1 MSKSLV
7 IVESPAKARTIGK
20 FLGPS
25 FTVKASMGHVR
36 DLPRS
41 GLHVYPEKRFDA
53 DWEPIKERAKI
64 VGELRSALA
73 KADALYLATDPDREG
88 EAIAWHLVELL
99 EPDPA
104 KLPIQRVVFHEITK
118 DAIKEAFD
126 HPAKVNEDL
135 VNAYRARRILDRLVG
150 YQLSELLWRKLTRG
164 LSAGRVQS
172 VAVKLVVDRERE
184 IRAFVPDE
192 YWKVIARFG
201 TGDEAFTA
209 EFKRLDGKAKEL
221 ANVDDTLEVLQRAK
235 DDGESLPKPVVAEA
249 AKSLIGATASEK
261 KAAGATSLA
270 EIRGG
275 PFTLSSLKQAPK
287 RVSAKPPFKTST
299 LQQAAAGRYGFTA
312 KRTMRIAQ
320 QLYEGIDLP
329 GEGAVG
335 LITYMR
341 TDSFNIALAARN
353 SARDLIRDTWGE
365 KFLPE
370 KPNSYRSGSSAQE
383 AHEAIRPT
391 EPRRLPDR
399 LRNALTDEQWKLYDL
414 IWRRFIACQ
423 MAPAEYLVT
432 TLELLRN
439 GAAFHASGRVTTFAG
454 FTQVYGVGGDK
465 DEEQRLP
472 TLQEGQTLQPA
483 GVAPTQHFT
492 TPPRRYSE
500 ASLVKALEEDG
511 IGRPSTYAS
520 ILSTIV
526 DRRYVDH
533 GEEAEMEGR
542 RTLWLEQKAA
552 GIDPAAMAA
561 QAAAAAAAGAAAA
574 KADSHGGADADDGN
588 APADSED
595 EEVAAAGPRRR
606 GSAYHATR
614 LGEATTDLLEPQFG
628 NVVNPAFTA
637 QLEADLDGVAEGKVK
652 WRDVL
657 SGFYDRFSADL
668 AAAKD
673 GMQHYRSHPLE
684 VPEMRC
690 DKVDEKTGAVCG
702 APMVVLFNRGGAYLG
717 CSRYPDCSNNMP
729 LTGQRTATAEL
740 TEHTCRAKDE
750 TGKICGRPMEKKVN
764 RWGRPFLACTG
775 YKSKECKGAC
785 SVSSKGEPL
794 WPVES
799 TVHCP
804 LCNRIMNIKRSR
816 RGKFLACPGFP
827 KCRGTLNLPS
837 CPHTSKSGKEC
848 GLPMTEPGPDGTLIC
863 REHPDQRLPPPAPRI
878 KKGEPGAEGADAGNA
893 AAAGDAPTP
902 KSGKG
907 RKAAAS
913 DKPSKTAKAAAK
925 TGKSPK
931 SGKTAKAVK
940 APTAAK
946 AAARAKLGADEGEA
960 DDRDESG
967 DGAPVAT
974 AKVATSKLAA
984 PSKPARRP

>member
-1 MSKSLV
+1 VSKPLV

-20 FLGPS
+20 FLGAG

-53 DWEPIKERAKI
+53 DWEPIKERTKI
-64 VGELRSALA
+64 VSELRRALE
-73 KADALYLATDPDREG
+73 KADTLYLATDPDREG

-99 EPDPA
+99 ADRKQKEGELEI
-104 KLPIQRVVFHEITK
+104 KRVVFHEITK

-172 VAVKLVVDRERE
+172 VAVKLVVERERE
-184 IRAFVPDE
+184 IRAFVPQE
-192 YWKVIARFG
+192 FWKVVARFG
-201 TGDEAFTA
+201 KGEQAFTA
-209 EFKRLDGKAKEL
+209 EFKRLDGKTKEL
-221 ANVDDTLEVLQRAK
+221 ATVADTLQVLERAK
-235 DDGESLPKPVVAEA
+235 GDGEQLPAPVETGA
-249 AKSLIGATASEK
+249 APERAQATAQ
-261 KAAGATSLA
+261 SLA

-275 PFTLSSLKQAPK
+275 RFTLSSLKQAPK

-312 KRTMRIAQ
+312 KRTMRVAQ

-353 SARDLIRDTWGE
+353 AARDLIRDAWGE
-365 KFLPE
+365 RFLPE
-370 KPNSYRSGSSAQE
+370 KPNSYRSREGAQE

-391 EPRRLPDR
+391 EPRRRPES
-399 LRNALTDEQWKLYDL
+399 LRKALTDEQWKLYDL

-432 TLELLRN
+432 TLELLRA
-439 GAAFHASGRVTTFAG
+439 GAAFAASGRVTTFAG
-454 FTQVYGVGGDK
+454 FTQVYGLGGDK

-472 TLQEGQTLQPA
+472 ELTEGQTLDSTA
-483 GVAPTQHFT
+483 IVSTQHFT
-492 TPPRRYSE
+492 SPPRRYSE

-533 GEEAEMEGR
+533 GEEAEMESR
-542 RTLWLEQKAA
+542 RTKWLEAKANGGDA
-552 GIDPAAMAA
+552 SSGAAVG
-561 QAAAAAAAGAAAA
+561 AGAAPAN
-574 KADSHGGADADDGN
+574 GETGAEADDGGS
-588 APADSED
+588 APAESDDED
-595 EEVAAAGPRRR
+595 TAGVPRRR
-606 GSAYHATR
+606 GSAYFATR

-628 NVVNPAFTA
+628 DIVNTAFTA

-657 SGFYDRFSADL
+657 SGFYDRFSRDL

-673 GMQHYRSHPLE
+673 GMQHYRSRPME

-740 TEHTCRAKDE
+740 TEFTCRAKDE
-750 TGKICGRPMEKKVN
+750 SGKLCGRPMERKVN

-775 YKSKECKGAC
+775 YKSKDCKGAV

-827 KCRGTLNLPS
+827 RCRGTLNLPS
-837 CPHTSKSGKEC
+837 CPHTSKSGKVC

-863 REHPDQRLPPPAPRI
+863 REHPGEKLPPPAPRV
-878 KKGEPGAEGADAGNA
+878 KKGAEGEAAATDDTKADAPPA
-893 AAAGDAPTP
+893 KAGSAKPKRAKP
-902 KSGKG
+902 KS
-907 RKAAAS
+907 RATATQA
-913 DKPSKTAKAAAK
+913 PSAAK
-925 TGKSPK
+925 P
-931 SGKTAKAVK
+931 
-940 APTAAK
+940 
-946 AAARAKLGADEGEA
+946 
-960 DDRDESG
+960 
-967 DGAPVAT
+967 
-974 AKVATSKLAA
+974 AA
-984 PSKPARRP
+984 PSRKRAARRGPAVDDGAEPPAETATRSSRAKPARHS

>member
-1 MSKSLV
+1 MSKPLV

-20 FLGPS
+20 FLGAG

-53 DWEPIKERAKI
+53 DWEPIKERTK
-64 VGELRSALA
+64 VVSDLRRALE
-73 KADALYLATDPDREG
+73 KADTLYLATDPDREG
-88 EAIAWHLVELL
+88 EAIAWHLAELL
-99 EPDPA
+99 AEGKRKA
-104 KLPIQRVVFHEITK
+104 GELEIKRVVFHEITK

-126 HPAKVNEDL
+126 HPAQVNEDL

-172 VAVKLVVDRERE
+172 VAVKLVVERERE
-184 IRAFVPDE
+184 IRAFVPAE
-192 YWKVIARFG
+192 YWRVIARFG
-201 TGDEAFTA
+201 QGEQAFTA

-221 ANVDDTLEVLQRAK
+221 ATAADVLEVLKRAK
-235 DDGESLPKPVVAEA
+235 GESETLPAPVA
-249 AKSLIGATASEK
+249 AGAAPERATAS
-261 KAAGATSLA
+261 AQALA
-270 EIRGG
+270 EIQGG
-275 PFTLSSLKQAPK
+275 AFTLSSLKQAPK

-312 KRTMRIAQ
+312 KRTMRVAQ

-365 KFLPE
+365 RFLPE
-370 KPNSYRSGSSAQE
+370 KPNSYRSREGAQE

-391 EPRRLPDR
+391 DPRRRPESVR
-399 LRNALTDEQWKLYDL
+399 KVLTDEQWKLYDL

-432 TLELLRN
+432 TLELDRR
-439 GAAFHASGRVTTFAG
+439 GALFTASGRVTTFAG
-454 FTQVYGVGGDK
+454 FTQVYGLGGDK

-472 TLQEGQTLQPA
+472 TLTEGQTLTSTA
-483 GVAPTQHFT
+483 IVSTQHFT

-533 GEEAEMEGR
+533 GEEADMEAR
-542 RTLWLEQKAA
+542 RTQWLEAKANGGDAADAA
-552 GIDPAAMAA
+552 GT
-561 QAAAAAAAGAAAA
+561 AAGAGASNGEAGS
-574 KADSHGGADADDGN
+574 DEPDGGSTPAESDD
-588 APADSED
+588 ED
-595 EEVAAAGPRRR
+595 TAGVPRRR
-606 GSAYHATR
+606 GSAYFATR

-628 NVVNPAFTA
+628 DIVNTAFTA

-657 SGFYDRFSADL
+657 SGFYDRFSKDL
-668 AAAKD
+668 ASAKD
-673 GMQHYRSHPLE
+673 GMQHYRSRPME

-740 TEHTCRAKDE
+740 TEFTCRAKDE
-750 TGKICGRPMEKKVN
+750 SGKLCGRPMERKVN

-775 YKSKECKGAC
+775 YKSKECKGAV

-794 WPVES
+794 WPVETS
-799 TVHCP
+799 VKCP
-804 LCNRIMNIKRSR
+804 LCERIMNIKRSR

-827 KCRGTLNLPS
+827 RCRGTLNLPS
-837 CPHTSKSGKEC
+837 CPHTSKSGKVC
-848 GLPMTEPGPDGTLIC
+848 GLPMTEPGPEGTLIC
-863 REHPDQRLPPPAPRI
+863 REHPGEKLPPPPPRV
-878 KKGEPGAEGADAGNA
+878 KKTGEGGEPTA
-893 AAAGDAPTP
+893 AAAAEAGA
-902 KSGKG
+902 KSG
-907 RKAAAS
+907 
-913 DKPSKTAKAAAK
+913 AKAGAAK
-925 TGKSPK
+925 APR
-931 SGKTAKAVK
+931 AKAK
-940 APTAAK
+940 ARAKSASAAK
-946 AAARAKLGADEGEA
+946 AAPQAPQAPAAAMPAAPKRARTTRPALAPA
-960 DDRDESG
+960 DD
-967 DGAPVAT
+967 APAEP
-974 AKVATSKLAA
+974 AA
-984 PSKPARRP
+984 RTTKAKPARRT

>member
-1 MSKSLV
+1 VSKPLV

-20 FLGPS
+20 FLGAG

-53 DWEPIKERAKI
+53 DWEPIKERTKI
-64 VGELRSALA
+64 VSELRRALE
-73 KADALYLATDPDREG
+73 KADTLYLATDPDREG

-99 EPDPA
+99 ADRKQKEGELDI
-104 KLPIQRVVFHEITK
+104 KRVVFHEITK

-172 VAVKLVVDRERE
+172 VAVKLVVERERE
-184 IRAFVPDE
+184 IRAFVPEE

-201 TGDEAFTA
+201 QGEQAFTA

-221 ANVDDTLEVLQRAK
+221 ATVRDALAVLERAK
-235 DDGESLPKPVVAEA
+235 GDSEQVPKPV
-249 AKSLIGATASEK
+249 
-261 KAAGATSLA
+261 AAGAAPARAQAEAQTLA

-275 PFTLSSLKQAPK
+275 AFTLSSLKQAPK
-287 RVSAKPPFKTST
+287 KVSAKPPFKTST

-353 SARDLIRDTWGE
+353 AARDLIRDAWGE
-365 KFLPE
+365 RFLPE
-370 KPNSYRSGSSAQE
+370 KPNSYRSREGAQE

-391 EPRRLPDR
+391 DPRRRPESVR
-399 LRNALTDEQWKLYDL
+399 KVLTEEQWKLYDL

-432 TLELLRN
+432 TLELLRA
-439 GAAFHASGRVTTFAG
+439 GAAFAASGRVTTFPG
-454 FTQVYGVGGDK
+454 FTQVYGLGGDK

-472 TLQEGQTLQPA
+472 TLTEGQTLDSTA
-483 GVAPTQHFT
+483 VVSTQHFT

-533 GEEAEMEGR
+533 GEEAEMEAR
-542 RTLWLEQKAA
+542 RTRWLEQKAN
-552 GIDPAAMAA
+552 GVDVSGG
-561 QAAAAAAAGAAAA
+561 AAAGASAGAAIA
-574 KADSHGGADADDGN
+574 NGEAGSEADDSGS
-588 APADSED
+588 APAESDDED
-595 EEVAAAGPRRR
+595 TAGIPRRR
-606 GSAYHATR
+606 GSAYFATR

-628 NVVNPAFTA
+628 DIVNTAFTA

-657 SGFYDRFSADL
+657 SGFYDRFSRDL

-673 GMQHYRSHPLE
+673 GMQHYRSRPME

-740 TEHTCRAKDE
+740 TEFTCRAKDE
-750 TGKICGRPMEKKVN
+750 SGKLCGRQMERKVN

-775 YKSKECKGAC
+775 YKSKECKGAV

-837 CPHTSKSGKEC
+837 CPHTSKGGKVC

-863 REHPDQRLPPPAPRI
+863 REHPGEKLPPPAPRV
-878 KKGEPGAEGADAGNA
+878 KKAEGEEPGGEAGATGDEATAGGRAAKATGKPKPATPKRSRAAKAPAASKPAAPKRAKSRA
-893 AAAGDAPTP
+893 AAAP
-902 KSGKG
+902 
-907 RKAAAS
+907 AAAAPAVAL
-913 DKPSKTAKAAAK
+913 DDEQPAAK
-925 TGKSPK
+925 GTRRS
-931 SGKTAKAVK
+931 
-940 APTAAK
+940 
-946 AAARAKLGADEGEA
+946 RAKP
-960 DDRDESG
+960 
-967 DGAPVAT
+967 APRT
-974 AKVATSKLAA
+974 
-984 PSKPARRP
+984 